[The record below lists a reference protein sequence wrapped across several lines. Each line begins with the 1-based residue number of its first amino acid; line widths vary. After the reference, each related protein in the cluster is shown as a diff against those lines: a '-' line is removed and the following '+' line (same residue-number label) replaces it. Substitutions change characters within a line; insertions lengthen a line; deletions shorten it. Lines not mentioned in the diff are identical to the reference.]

1 MGKCMADHPG
11 FIMEHKIR
19 HRISPIFLDDG
30 FIPFLPEFDTGIDL
44 IIYREKDDLTIKLQL
59 KSRWTINRKYLGRNL
74 AIAFPSDEGFYL
86 APHDALFAFSK
97 DNTNYLKTQSWLV
110 SGQYHTRTLSQVLRR
125 QFAPYLLRNE
135 GNNEDVYERFVRY
148 ASGEISFND

>member
-1 MGKCMADHPG
+1 MADHLG

-44 IIYREKDDLTIKLQL
+44 IIYRERDDLTIKLQM

-74 AIAFPSDEGFYL
+74 AIAFPSEGGFYL
-86 APHDALFAFSK
+86 APHDVLLEFAR

-110 SGQYHTRTLSQVLRR
+110 TGQYHMRNLSSVMRSQL
-125 QFAPYLLRNE
+125 APYLLHSEGDNE
-135 GNNEDVYERFVRY
+135 HVYRHFSSSVGQR
-148 ASGEISFND
+148 